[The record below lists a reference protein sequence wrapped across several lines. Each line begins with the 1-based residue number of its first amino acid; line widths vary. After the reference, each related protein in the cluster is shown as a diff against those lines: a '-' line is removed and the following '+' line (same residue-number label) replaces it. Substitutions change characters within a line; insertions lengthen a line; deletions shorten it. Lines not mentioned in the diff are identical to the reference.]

1 MGKMSTR
8 IGNFTEE
15 MDRCDCNVLHTEIVE
30 RVGKLMPTNSQVE
43 GLEELFKVLGNS
55 TRVKILS
62 ALFHSEMCVC
72 DISALLNMTVS
83 SVSHQLKVLRQAR
96 LVKSRR
102 DGKVVF
108 YSLDDSHINGIFE
121 QALSHISEMK

>member
-1 MGKMSTR
+1 MPAEFREITK
-8 IGNFTEE
+8 FTEE
-15 MDRCDCNVLHTEIVE
+15 TDRCDCNVLHTEIVE
-30 RVGKLMPTNSQVE
+30 RVCKLMPTNTQVE

-96 LVKSRR
+96 LVKTRR

-108 YSLDDSHINGIFE
+108 YSLDDSHINSIFE
-121 QALSHISEMK
+121 QALSHISEMN